1 MPRRTT
7 RRTVVKPRKRWQ
19 MQLYQMNNAI
29 NTDENLKRTYIE
41 VPANTSFTMQHEI
54 TQNSTASS
62 TPTPSIVKV
71 GNFQVK
77 MYISCVPSEAT
88 VERIMYYLRAY
99 IMFVPEGVTVTGAWM
114 NQHPEYILA
123 KGGKASSAFTHATA
137 INQAGTEVPYNSAKA
152 LVNLQFSSRLKRNL
166 NTGDKIMLV
175 LIGNAVSRAC
185 AYTMYGDVQFFAC
198 TN

>member
-7 RRTVVKPRKRWQ
+7 KRTVVKPRKRWQ
-19 MQLYQMNNAI
+19 MQLYQMNTPI
-29 NTDENLKRTYIE
+29 NEDTNLKRTTIT
-41 VPANTSFTMQHEI
+41 VPANQSFIMQHEI

-77 MYISCVPSEAT
+77 MYVACNPSGGET
-88 VERIMYYLRAY
+88 SRIMYYLRAY
-99 IMFVPEGVTVTGAWM
+99 VMFVPEGVTPSNAWM

-123 KGGKASSAFTHATA
+123 KGSKASSGFTYASTGGE
-137 INQAGTEVPYNSAKA
+137 NPTVYTNAKA
-152 LVNLQFSSRLKRNL
+152 IVNLQYSSRLKRNL
-166 NTGDKIMLV
+166 NTGDKIMLI
-175 LIGNAVSRAC
+175 LIGNAVTSAC
-185 AYTMYGDVQFFAC
+185 TYTMYGDVQFFAC